1 MNISVFGMGYV
12 GAVTSACFAELGFR
26 VIGVDIDQKILDRI
40 NAGRAPI
47 VEKGLDLLIQSGLR
61 SGLLRTTTSARE
73 AVAESDMSI
82 ICVGTP
88 SSSNGQP
95 DLSAAEKVVRDVGEA
110 IRDKKS
116 AHVVVI
122 RSTILPGTTEEVLI
136 PLLEE
141 YSGRRLGNG
150 LEVCFNPEFLREG
163 VAVDD
168 FFNPPFIV
176 IGGGTEAGYAAVEGI
191 YRGIKS
197 ATFRTHYKLAES
209 VKYLCNAF
217 QAMKIAFANE
227 AGSLLREFGV
237 DGRDAMKIC
246 CEDRILNISPA
257 YLRPGYAFGGSCLPK
272 DLRALVA
279 MAESRNVDLPLIGN
293 VLPSN
298 DNHILR
304 AYNLVKKT
312 GKTRVALFG
321 IAFKPGTD
329 DLRESA
335 LLSLASKLV
344 DNDYAVSVFDP
355 DVDIERLTGDNKRQ
369 ALGKVPNLAALMAK
383 TSTAALADADV
394 IVVGNAGANETREI
408 IEHYRGQPVI
418 DLQGIADLKKT
429 AGAKYASIC
438 W

>member
-26 VIGVDIDQKILDRI
+26 VIGVDIDQQILDRI
-40 NAGRAPI
+40 NSGRAPI

-61 SGLLRTTTSARE
+61 SGLLKTTTSARD
-73 AVAESDMSI
+73 AVAETDMSI

-88 SSSNGQP
+88 SSADGKP
-95 DLSAAEKVVRDVGEA
+95 DLGAAKNVVRDVGEA
-110 IRDKKS
+110 IRAKS
-116 AHVVVI
+116 TPHVVVV
-122 RSTILPGTTEEVLI
+122 RSTILPGTTEDILI

-141 YSGRRLGNG
+141 HSGRRLGQG

-176 IGGGTEAGYAAVEGI
+176 IGGASEGGYAAVEGI
-191 YRGIKS
+191 YRRIKCAS
-197 ATFRTHYKLAES
+197 FRTNYKLAES

-217 QAMKIAFANE
+217 QAVKIAFANE

-246 CEDRILNISPA
+246 CEDKILNISPA

-279 MAESRNVDLPLIGN
+279 MADSRNVELPLIGN
-293 VLPSN
+293 VLQSN
-298 DNHILR
+298 DSHIMR
-304 AYNLVKKT
+304 AFARVRET
-312 GKTRVALFG
+312 GKKRVAMFG
-321 IAFKPGTD
+321 VAFKPGTD

-335 LLSLASKLV
+335 LLTLAGHLAG
-344 DNDYAVSVFDP
+344 NGYAVSVFDR
-355 DVDIERLTGDNKRQ
+355 DVDLERLTGENKRQ
-369 ALGKVPNLAALMAK
+369 ALAKVPNLAALMAA
-383 TSTAALADADV
+383 SPGAALAGAEV
-394 IVVGNAGANETREI
+394 IVVGNAGANETRDI
-408 IEHYRGQPVI
+408 IEHYRGQPVV
-418 DLQGIADLKKT
+418 DLQGIGELKT
-429 AGAKYASIC
+429 LAGANYASIC